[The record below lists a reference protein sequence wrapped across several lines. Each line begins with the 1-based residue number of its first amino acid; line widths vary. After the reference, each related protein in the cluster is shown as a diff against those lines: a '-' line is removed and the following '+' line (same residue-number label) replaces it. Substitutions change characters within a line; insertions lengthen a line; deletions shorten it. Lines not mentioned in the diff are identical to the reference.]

1 MRLSATL
8 MVFLTACTGPD
19 AGEDVP
25 GSGSTPVQISLG
37 DLQAF
42 DLSDPAAW
50 STSNRVGP
58 DGEEV
63 TCLELVGSSDYSPPH
78 RSPRSIALVQDLVVG
93 DFTLVADVMQTGREY
108 GHRDFCLFFGFEDP
122 ANFYYVHLAS
132 SPDNHAHN
140 VFLVDDAARVR
151 IAEIPAAG
159 VDWGTERWHRLRLE
173 RELETGLIRVWF
185 DEEQVLETTD
195 TSHGR
200 GRLGFGSFDDTG
212 SVGSVW
218 LQAPDAALEPTSS
231 PF

>member
-78 RSPRSIALVQDLVVG
+78 RSPRSL
-93 DFTLVADVMQTGREY
+93 
-108 GHRDFCLFFGFEDP
+108 
-122 ANFYYVHLAS
+122 S
-132 SPDNHAHN
+132 
-140 VFLVDDAARVR
+140 
-151 IAEIPAAG
+151 
-159 VDWGTERWHRLRLE
+159 
-173 RELETGLIRVWF
+173 LI
-185 DEEQVLETTD
+185 
-195 TSHGR
+195 HI
-200 GRLGFGSFDDTG
+200 
-212 SVGSVW
+212 
-218 LQAPDAALEPTSS
+218 
-231 PF
+231 